1 MRVIYLAR
9 KDLLQIIRDWKAA
22 FFLVVMPI
30 AFTLLFGFA
39 FGGSGDETSDPRLP
53 VGYLDNDDGSL
64 SPYLLELLN
73 SSEVIRL
80 ETEVMEETTL
90 EERVGDEE
98 LAAAVIVPRGFG
110 EQWVAGKPI
119 PLVVYLD
126 NGNTSGRAVEGEVS
140 AASSRLAA
148 ALQTADFS
156 VAVYQDRLDF
166 PGPAEQEAYFLASLE
181 KALGSWDDPPVTLS
195 SSASAKIIE
204 DDSSVDA
211 AIDAN
216 PYAHTSPGMMAQF
229 AIAGLMG
236 ASAVIVLERKNRA
249 LSRLLTTPISRAG
262 ILLGHYLA
270 MFVMIFGQLVILVL
284 FAQLFLDLNFYREPL
299 ATLLVMGAAA
309 IFSASLGLLIG
320 AVAKSEDQVVIL
332 GLIPMFILA
341 GLGGAWV
348 PLEFTPENF
357 QKIARLTPLA
367 WVIDGFQDI
376 IIRGQGL
383 ETVWVAGAALLAYSM
398 VLIALA
404 LWRFRFE

>member
-1 MRVIYLAR
+1 MRVIYLAL
-9 KDLLQIIRDWKAA
+9 KDLLQIVRDWKAA

-39 FGGSGDETSDPRLP
+39 FGGSGDGATDPRLP
-53 VGYLDNDDGSL
+53 VGYLDNDDGLL

-80 ETEVMEETTL
+80 ETGVTEETTL
-90 EERVGDEE
+90 EQKVGDEE
-98 LAAAVIVPRGFG
+98 LAAAVVVPKGFG

-156 VAVYQDRLDF
+156 VALYQDRLGF
-166 PGPAEQEAYFLASLE
+166 PHPAEQEAYFLASLE
-181 KALGSWDDPPVTLS
+181 EALASWEDPPVTLS
-195 SSASAKIIE
+195 TSTSTLIIE

-299 ATLLVMGAAA
+299 ATLLVMAAAA

-341 GLGGAWV
+341 GFGGAWV

-383 ETVWVAGAALLAYSM
+383 ETVWVAGAALLAYSV

>member
-1 MRVIYLAR
+1 MRVIYLAL

-39 FGGSGDETSDPRLP
+39 FGGAGDDAADPRLP
-53 VGYLDNDDGSL
+53 VGYLDKDSGVL
-64 SPYLLELLN
+64 SPYLIKLLN
-73 SSEVIRL
+73 NSEVIRL
-80 ETEVMEETTL
+80 ETEVIDQITL
-90 EERVGDEE
+90 EEQVGDED
-98 LAAAVIVPRGFG
+98 LSAAVIVPPGFG
-110 EQWVAGKPI
+110 EKLLAGEPI
-119 PLVVYLD
+119 PLILFVD
-126 NGNTSGRAVEGEVS
+126 SGSTSGRAVEGEIG
-140 AASSRLAA
+140 AAASRLAT

-156 VAVYQDRLDF
+156 VAVYQDQLNF
-166 PGPAEQEAYFLASLE
+166 AGPAEQEAYFLAALE
-181 KALGSWDDPPVTLS
+181 NALSSWDDPPVTIS
-195 SSASAKIIE
+195 SSGSAIIAE
-204 DDSSVDA
+204 DDSSLDS

-236 ASAVIVLERKNRA
+236 ASVVIVLERKNRA
-249 LSRLLTTPISRAG
+249 LSRLLTTPISRAE
-262 ILLGHYLA
+262 ILIGHYLA
-270 MFVMIFGQLVILVL
+270 MFIMIFGQLFILVL
-284 FAQLFLDLNFYREPL
+284 FAELFLDLNFSREPL

-309 IFSASLGLLIG
+309 MFSASLGLLIG

-341 GLGGAWV
+341 GFGGAWV
-348 PLEFTPENF
+348 PLEFTPEGF
-357 QKIARLTPLA
+357 QQIARLTPLA

-383 ETVWVAGAALLAYSM
+383 ETVWVAGVALLVYSV

-404 LWRFRFE
+404 LWRFQFE